1 MSICY
6 SPVFCILCHLVIDGG
21 VPSLDRIRL
30 ICMGRGILGPA
41 TSTLEENEV
50 PVFLTHPT
58 PVNVSVKPIIVH
70 QKKSSSSKSGSVPIS
85 SNNPGRREPPAG
97 DCCCIIS

>member
-1 MSICY
+1 MS
-6 SPVFCILCHLVIDGG
+6 LVIDGG

-58 PVNVSVKPIIVH
+58 PVNVSVKPIMIAN
-70 QKKSSSSKSGSVPIS
+70 QKKSSSSKSGSVPSS
-85 SNNPGRREPPAG
+85 SNNLGRREPPAG